1 MEYRNG
7 SELVAM
13 TLSDLPQFQPVW
25 EVVRDRLRSAIL
37 SGELPAGQRLVE
49 MELGDQFGVSR
60 GPIRVAL
67 RELAR
72 EGLVADMARRGM
84 VVCTI
89 TQADLMEVYAVREA
103 LEVQAVREA
112 VALAS
117 RAEREEVNRAHNR
130 LLKIWEDDDFKA
142 AANADM
148 EFHRAIVVLARNQ
161 RLADIYAQ
169 MAHQNLLLLITASE
183 SDLSLRTAPLA
194 EIHQEMADAVVARDA
209 QRAVR
214 AVRRHYEYTRSRL
227 LASLDTGSSE
237 PSIAH

>member
-1 MEYRNG
+1 M
-7 SELVAM
+7 VAM

-89 TQADLMEVYAVREA
+89 TQADLMEVDAVREA
-103 LEVQAVREA
+103 LEVQAVRDA
-112 VALAS
+112 GALAS
-117 RAEREEVNRAHNR
+117 RAECEEVNRAHER
-130 LLKIWEDDDFKA
+130 LVKAYASDDFKA
-142 AANADM
+142 AANADKD
-148 EFHRAIVVLARNQ
+148 FHHSVILLARNK
-161 RLADIYAQ
+161 RLADIHEQ
-169 MAHQNLLLLITASE
+169 MAHQNLLLLISASE
-183 SDLSLRTAPLA
+183 SDLSLRAAPLL
-194 EIHQEMADAVVARDA
+194 EIHQEIANAVVARDA
-209 QRAVR
+209 ERAVR
-214 AVRRHYEYTRSRL
+214 AVRRHYEYTRRRVL
-227 LASLDTGSSE
+227 GSLDAGSPES
-237 PSIAH
+237 SVAQ